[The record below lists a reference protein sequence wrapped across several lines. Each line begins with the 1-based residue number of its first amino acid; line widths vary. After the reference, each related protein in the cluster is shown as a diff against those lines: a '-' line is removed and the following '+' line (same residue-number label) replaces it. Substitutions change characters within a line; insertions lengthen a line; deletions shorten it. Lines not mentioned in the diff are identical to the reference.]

1 MGDILYV
8 PLLVNFVPLFV
19 VVQELVSPYMVWV
32 FLIFTHVLTNR
43 YPVRLFL
50 DRAYMSR
57 ENLTHG

>member
-1 MGDILYV
+1 MGDILSV
-8 PLLVNFVPLFV
+8 PLIGRFVPLFV
-19 VVQELVSPYMVWV
+19 VVQELVSPYMVWL